1 MATNNTNTMHQYSL
15 WLEQPFNYED
25 FATAATI
32 AAIAPKLPVGAIVLQ
47 TRILVE
53 TVFNGGAAS
62 SLSVGIAGTTTKYAN
77 AVDLDAA
84 TGLIAGATAT
94 GIPLTAEEVLVLT
107 PSANAIASTAGKGR
121 ILIEYIRVGRGNEV
135 QI

>member
-1 MATNNTNTMHQYSL
+1 MTNVTNRMHQ
-15 WLEQPFNYED
+15 WQMALEQPFDFQD
-25 FATAATI
+25 FAGTI
-32 AAIAPKLPVGAIVLQ
+32 TLAPKLPMGAMVLSV
-47 TRILVE
+47 RIIVE

-84 TGLIAGATAT
+84 TGIVAGATAT
-94 GIPLTAEEVLVLT
+94 GIPLASEETLVFT

-121 ILIEYIRVGRGNEV
+121 LVIEYIVAGKGNEA
-135 QI
+135 QP